1 MAFLTSQLHVS
12 VPLTDLAVAY
22 RQDLKNFLWSKLL
35 PPKVVSKRTDLIR
48 QINKGNLL
56 RLREMR
62 SGKGGG
68 VTEIQFQIDPN
79 LSFNCVDYAAE
90 AVLSNTEAAEA
101 DSILEYEAEQVYHT
115 VVAMENWIE
124 KLTITDTLRNTA
136 IMTQNVTLTPS
147 AYWDNYN
154 SLDSDPVE
162 DLKVACLK
170 VFLATGHMPNMIVMH
185 ALVWDRVQR
194 HPKTLARGAVNPS
207 GNAIVTLP
215 QFAAILGVEPDA
227 IQITANYYN
236 SALENQ
242 TPTYRAQIGP
252 DTIVAFCAPP
262 SDRSYSLGYSFQFN
276 ASSVAG
282 SGEIIKDLESPF
294 AVYEFPDVGLRDV
307 RGATIHR
314 IVGGLDQKV
323 LVPEAGY
330 VLKSCVD
337 GANQARYGEYLLA

>member
-1 MAFLTSQLHVS
+1 MGFLTNQLHVS

-22 RQDLKNFLWSKLL
+22 RQNLKGYLWSKLL
-35 PPKVVSKRTDLIR
+35 PPKVVSKRSDLIR
-48 QINKGNLL
+48 QVNKGNLL

-79 LSFNCVDYAAE
+79 LSFNCIDYAVQ
-90 AVLSNTEAAEA
+90 AVLGNTEAAEA
-101 DSILEYEAEQVYHT
+101 DSILEFEAEQIYHT
-115 VVAMENWIE
+115 VVAMENWVE

-136 IMTQNVTLTPS
+136 IMTQNVTLTGS
-147 AYWDNYN
+147 ALWDQYN

-170 VFLATGHMPNMIVMH
+170 VFLATGHQPNMIVLH
-185 ALVWDRVQR
+185 ALVWDRAQR
-194 HPKTLARGAVNPS
+194 HPKVLARGAINPS
-207 GNAIVTLP
+207 GNAVVTIA
-215 QFAAILGVEPDA
+215 QMEGILGVEPGT
-227 IQITANYYN
+227 IQVTANYYN
-236 SALENQ
+236 AALEDQ
-242 TPTYRAQIGP
+242 TPAYRAQIGP
-252 DTIVAFCAPP
+252 DTIVAYCAPP
-262 SDRSYSLGYSFQFN
+262 SDRAYSLGYSFQFN

-294 AVYEFPDVGLRDV
+294 AVYEFPDVGLRDI

-330 VLKSCVD
+330 LIKNCVD
-337 GANQARYGEYLLA
+337 GANQAKYGPYLLA